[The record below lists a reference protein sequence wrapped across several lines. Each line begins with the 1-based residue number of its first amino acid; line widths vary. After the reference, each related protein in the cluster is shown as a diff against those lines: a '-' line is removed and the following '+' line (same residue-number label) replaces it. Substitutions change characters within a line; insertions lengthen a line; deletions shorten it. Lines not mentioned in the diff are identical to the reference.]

1 MEKDA
6 VRARIEEIGIVP
18 GVRTRTADAATFAAE
33 TVFAAGVR
41 VVEITMTVPGALDV
55 IAPLARKWPE
65 AVVGAGT
72 LLDVRMARQ
81 CLDAGARFLT
91 SPSVDLDIVRVANE
105 ANVLAMPGALTPTEI
120 TAAWRGGADLV
131 KV

>member
-18 GVRTRTADAATFAAE
+18 GVRTRTADDATFAAE
-33 TVFAAGVR
+33 TVFAAGIR

-55 IAPLARKWPE
+55 IAHLARKWPE

-81 CLDAGARFLT
+81 CLGAGAPFLA
-91 SPSVDLDIVRVANE
+91 SPPVH
-105 ANVLAMPGALTPTEI
+105 P
-120 TAAWRGGADLV
+120 DLV
-131 KV
+131 RGASVATLPPTPR